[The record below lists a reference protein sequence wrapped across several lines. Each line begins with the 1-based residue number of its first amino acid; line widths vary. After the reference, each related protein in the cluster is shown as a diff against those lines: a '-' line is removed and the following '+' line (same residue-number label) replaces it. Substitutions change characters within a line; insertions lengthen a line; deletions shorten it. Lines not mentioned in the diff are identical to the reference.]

1 MVYIITGGPA
11 TGKGT
16 RAEILSKALNIPH
29 ISTGDLIREFAKKDK
44 KIADLLATGSLIGD
58 DIITELLDKRIA
70 SDDCKNGFVLD
81 GYPRTVEQIEL
92 LNQVLEKNSMK
103 IDKVIELIASDELV
117 FKRIL
122 ERKQCKKCGKMYG
135 IDFPSKVE
143 GVCDDCGGELTVR
156 TDDTKETLAKRIKV
170 YKENSKE
177 ILEYYKKK
185 GLILSVDSSGHPE
198 RIVEEATED
207 YNGCDKL

>member
-70 SDDCKNGFVLD
+70 LDDCKNGFVLD

-185 GLILSVDSSGHPE
+185 GLLLSVDSSGHPE